1 MYCTCTM
8 ACKMLKLQ
16 NALFKLLIKYMQQLT
31 WDFSNAEE
39 IFLSLKD
46 M

>member
-1 MYCTCTM
+1 MHYST
-8 ACKMLKLQ
+8 
-16 NALFKLLIKYMQQLT
+16 LLTKYMQKLT
-31 WDFSNAEE
+31 CDFSNAEE

>member
-1 MYCTCTM
+1 MHYST
-8 ACKMLKLQ
+8 
-16 NALFKLLIKYMQQLT
+16 LLTKYMQQLT
-31 WDFSNAEE
+31 CDFSNAEE